1 LSRET
6 GCRLHIVH
14 VSTVPG
20 IALIQDAQL
29 RGIDVSGE
37 TCPHYLFYAQ
47 EDLERIGGIGKCAP
61 PFRTTG
67 NRDDLVA
74 MLAAG
79 EVEMVVSDHSPSTL
93 DLKQGDD
100 FTRIWGGISS
110 CQSTRQL
117 LLAHPNIDLNVIA
130 ATTATH
136 IARRFRL
143 PRKGDIAP
151 GFDADLWIVDLSHE
165 DVVRRDELLYRNRF
179 SAHEGQ
185 RTRGNTIKT
194 LVRGNEP
201 IRGELIR
208 PGANS

>member
-1 LSRET
+1 
-6 GCRLHIVH
+6 HIVH

-37 TCPHYLFYAQ
+37 TCPHYLLYAE

-93 DLKQGDD
+93 DLKGGND
-100 FTRIWGGISS
+100 FARIWGGISG

-117 LLAHPNIDLNVIA
+117 LLAKASLEPSVIA
-130 ATTATH
+130 AVTATH
-136 IARRFRL
+136 SDQA
-143 PRKGDIAP
+143 
-151 GFDADLWIVDLSHE
+151 S
-165 DVVRRDELLYRNRF
+165 
-179 SAHEGQ
+179 
-185 RTRGNTIKT
+185 
-194 LVRGNEP
+194 
-201 IRGELIR
+201 R
-208 PGANS
+208 PPE